1 MNFTGRHRRLVT
13 DCCDDTT
20 CGGKGDRGRVKQRL
34 SVYGHGLQRG
44 IDAISMNE
52 CFPIVSLATRAKDKR
67 VFGVIGDTNRLRDSM
82 ALCDPFENTQTAV
95 YIPCG

>member
-20 CGGKGDRGRVKQRL
+20 CGGERADRGRVKQRL

-52 CFPIVSLATRAKDKR
+52 CPDRFASDACER
-67 VFGVIGDTNRLRDSM
+67 
-82 ALCDPFENTQTAV
+82 
-95 YIPCG
+95 